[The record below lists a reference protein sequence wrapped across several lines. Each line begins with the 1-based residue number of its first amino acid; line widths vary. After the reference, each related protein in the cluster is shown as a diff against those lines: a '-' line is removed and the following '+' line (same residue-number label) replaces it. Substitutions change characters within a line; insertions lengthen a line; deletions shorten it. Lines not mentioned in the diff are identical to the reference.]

1 MAGLNCGT
9 PSLLAWE
16 LLKDNTDVF
25 LSINDSYALEAMKKY
40 YFPAVGDPSIEAGE
54 SGAAGLAAVLALLR
68 DPELKPVQKYLS
80 INKNTQVLLF
90 NTEGITDP
98 EFFRKNIE

>member
-16 LLKDNTDVF
+16 ILKNQADIF
-25 LSINDSYALEAMKKY
+25 LSVDDHYALKAMKKY
-40 YFPAVGDPSIEAGE
+40 YDPGTGDERIESGE
-54 SGAAGLAAVLALLR
+54 SGAAGLAGLLALLNHPGMKHAR
-68 DPELKPVQKYLS
+68 RSLGIHSKSK
-80 INKNTQVLLF
+80 ILLF

-98 EFFRKNIE
+98 ELFRKNTG